1 MLEGWYCR
9 SIANETT
16 AVQEERRQ
24 IEESK
29 FKKEYKYLKRKFQN
43 LVFVSIKLTVYII
56 CQKIILHRKMNRF
69 NKHFDQLKNDYL
81 LLQETETFYSTDCLC
96 MKNMS
101 KVAQNQKTLIPQKM
115 EKLLRRN
122 KSKGTQV
129 FSFFYKF

>member
-56 CQKIILHRKMNRF
+56 C
-69 NKHFDQLKNDYL
+69 
-81 LLQETETFYSTDCLC
+81 
-96 MKNMS
+96 
-101 KVAQNQKTLIPQKM
+101 
-115 EKLLRRN
+115 
-122 KSKGTQV
+122 
-129 FSFFYKF
+129 